1 MGVFPGGDCPPKG
14 VGNRRAVGRTKAE
27 NAAGN
32 KETTVNPGAWND
44 ALFTGRGM
52 APGAGTEALRRQQ
65 ALEVSLEWQAN
76 RIARQQAVSVAT
88 LVWQACAMLS
98 GSTTIAIRRNRQ
110 RADFL

>member
-1 MGVFPGGDCPPKG
+1 MRTFPGGDCPPKG
-14 VGNRRAVGRTKAE
+14 VRNRRAAGRTKAG
-27 NAAGN
+27 NAGHNEA
-32 KETTVNPGAWND
+32 TVSPGAWTE

-65 ALEVSLEWQAN
+65 ALGVSLEWHAN

-98 GSTTIAIRRNRQ
+98 GSVTIAIRRNRH